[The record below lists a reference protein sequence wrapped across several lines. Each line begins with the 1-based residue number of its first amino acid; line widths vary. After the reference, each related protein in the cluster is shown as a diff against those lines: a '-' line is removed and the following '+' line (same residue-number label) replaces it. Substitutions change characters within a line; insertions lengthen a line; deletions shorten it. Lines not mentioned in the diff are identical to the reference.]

1 MNWYYYTVNKVN
13 EKLPAVETVTV
24 TNAWLKALSIQFHDK
39 LLAEPELFLDA
50 AAEVLKEEFKEELN
64 VVEDAA
70 HIMNQTKETKY
81 TIPKEFTSTE
91 KDEVFLFEKRMIKHL
106 NFVLL

>member
-24 TNAWLKALSIQFHDK
+24 TNAWLKALSIQFQDK

-50 AAEVLKEEFKEELN
+50 VAEEL
-64 VVEDAA
+64 VVYP
-70 HIMNQTKETKY
+70 I
-81 TIPKEFTSTE
+81 ILPK
-91 KDEVFLFEKRMIKHL
+91 
-106 NFVLL
+106 N